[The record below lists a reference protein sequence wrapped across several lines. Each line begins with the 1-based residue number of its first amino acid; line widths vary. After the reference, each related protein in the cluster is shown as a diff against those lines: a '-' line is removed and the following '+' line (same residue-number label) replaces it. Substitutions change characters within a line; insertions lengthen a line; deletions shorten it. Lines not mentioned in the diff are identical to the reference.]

1 MEQTIQAVWQFPRS
15 IQTYYLQNDPTLHGQ
30 QPYSFLVENISTE
43 RPYMLEPVVVFN
55 QKMLFPVASLYQNIH
70 MTTLWDQK
78 PRWYELNQTNQQ
90 YWRVPPITM

>member
-1 MEQTIQAVWQFPRS
+1 
-15 IQTYYLQNDPTLHGQ
+15 
-30 QPYSFLVENISTE
+30 
-43 RPYMLEPVVVFN
+43 MLEPVVVFN